1 LSNLDAKLRKE
12 LRTEIRSIIKKIGM
26 TAVYVTHDQAEA
38 LAISD
43 RIAVMNIGFIEQY
56 GTPLDVFTDPKT
68 LFVAQFV
75 GSSSTV
81 SGKVI
86 KANVVELEG
95 GDQILIATKEALP
108 LDTKVDLVIRP
119 ENILLNKESERT
131 IEIEINT
138 IEYLGTEVK
147 LTGLLEDGTIILVDV
162 IERTEEYAKLNV
174 GDKIKV
180 HIIPEEIFV
189 FVKDKRVY

>member
-1 LSNLDAKLRKE
+1 
-12 LRTEIRSIIKKIGM
+12 KKIGM

-95 GDQILIATKEALP
+95 GDQILIATKDALP

-162 IERTEEYAKLNV
+162 IERTEEYAKLKV
-174 GDKIKV
+174 GDKIKA